1 MTFFLQ
7 SQSKVIFESVIL
19 YFEKYQDVIA
29 ITLETQWHRIYGRK
43 VHDSHTKSDYH
54 KRDIVALSTFDE
66 IFDSVNE
73 EIEILEE
80 EEQSIVIIICRLVC
94 TNKL

>member
-1 MTFFLQ
+1 M
-7 SQSKVIFESVIL
+7 
-19 YFEKYQDVIA
+19 IA
-29 ITLETQWHRIYGRK
+29 ITLDTQWHRIYGSK

-54 KRDIVALSTFDE
+54 KRDIVALSTFE